1 MKKIFQRLRSFT
13 FNLGL
18 VEQAQIVASTAVVVI
33 MVTII
38 AANILLQ
45 KELGFLDFVSILTVG
60 IIGFASVYFSLKYG
74 RQLEEQRRELEALNT
89 VSQVVSKSIN
99 LNYIFGNILQSVTNV
114 VKSEY
119 GWLYVLQGERLVLKN
134 SYGATTGFFSDKM
147 LSVKTFLEWI
157 SEIRTNEET
166 NSTDGILF
174 HETIQRLNIGSWV
187 SVPLKVAGRFEGV
200 LLLASTSKEF
210 FSERKTNLI
219 SAFSNQIGVALN
231 NAHLFDK
238 LRESEER
245 YVDLFENSPDMY
257 HIVNRDGIIVSSNRT
272 EAQLLGYEKTSLV
285 GKPLTHLY
293 PKEMQQQIQEM
304 IENAFKHQQEIRGSE
319 EQMIKR
325 DGTLL
330 DVSVN
335 TSLVY
340 DEQGTP
346 VLMRCLVRDITEKK
360 RLEQKIMQA
369 QKIDSIGN
377 LAGGIAHDFNNIL
390 TSIMGAASI
399 MRRRMSKR
407 NKLYPFVDIIETAST
422 RGKSLTNQLL
432 TFARRTPVEFHPIDI
447 HNVLEETLRI
457 FEPSVKPLIEIT
469 RSFSTTPAIINGDEG
484 QIQQALLNIFINAR
498 DAMPNGGKLTI
509 ETIVDTTTEH
519 SVTIKIADNGIGMT
533 KAVQQQIFVPFF
545 STKEQG
551 KGTGLGLS
559 VVYGVVR
566 SHNGTVSFTSEEKKG
581 TTFFLT
587 FPLHDNV
594 PAEIFIPSKKTIVG
608 GTESVLIV
616 DDEQFVRI
624 TLETMLKDL
633 GYQVTAASE
642 GKEALS
648 ILSKR
653 RKFDLVVLD
662 MNMPKMSGKKV
673 FQKIKARYPHCKI
686 IVSSGYSDDILG
698 TDDFAKG
705 IDGFLQK
712 PYKIEELSKKVRE
725 VLDAPHTNK
734 QNQPL

>member
-1 MKKIFQRLRSFT
+1 MKKVFQRLRSFT

-18 VEQAQIVASTAVVVI
+18 VEQAQIVASTAVIVI

-38 AANILLQ
+38 TANILLR
-45 KELGFLDFVSILTVG
+45 KDLGFLEFISILTVG
-60 IIGFASVYFSLKYG
+60 VIGFASVYFSLKYG
-74 RQLEEQRRELEALNT
+74 RHLEEQRRELEALNT

-99 LNYIFGNILQSVTNV
+99 LNYILSNILQNV
-114 VKSEY
+114 ASILKTEY
-119 GWLYVLQGERLVLKN
+119 GWLYILQGERLVLKN
-134 SYGATTGFFSDKM
+134 TYGSSTGFFSEKI
-147 LSVKTFLEWI
+147 LSVKTFLNWI
-157 SEIRTNEET
+157 AEIRTNKEMKT
-166 NSTDGILF
+166 TDGRAI
-174 HETIQRLNIGSWV
+174 HPTIPLLKIESWV
-187 SVPLKVAGRFEGV
+187 AVPLKVADKSEGV
-200 LLLASTSKEF
+200 LLLASTAKDF
-210 FSERKTNLI
+210 FPERKVNLI

-257 HIVNRDGIIVSSNRT
+257 HIVNRSGIIVSSNRT
-272 EAQLLGYEKTSLV
+272 ESQLLGYEKSEII

-293 PKEMQQQIQEM
+293 PAEMQKQIQEV
-304 IENAFKHQQEIRGSE
+304 IENAFEYRHEIRGSE
-319 EQMIKR
+319 EQMVKK

-340 DEQGTP
+340 DEQGMP

-360 RLEQKIMQA
+360 KLEQKVVQA

-399 MRRRMSKR
+399 MKRRMSKS
-407 NKLYPFVDIIETAST
+407 NKLFPFVDIVETAST

-432 TFARRTPVEFHPIDI
+432 TFARRTPVEFHTVDI
-447 HNVLEETLRI
+447 HSVLEETLRI
-457 FEPSVKPLIEIT
+457 YEPSVKPLISIE
-469 RSFSTTPAIINGDEG
+469 RNFAASPAIINGDEG
-484 QIQQALLNIFINAR
+484 QIQQALLNLFINAR
-498 DAMPNGGKLTI
+498 DAMPNGGKLMI
-509 ETIVDTTTEH
+509 ETTVDTADKPT
-519 SVTIKIADNGIGMT
+519 VTINVCDNGIGMT

-559 VVYGVVR
+559 VVYGVVQ
-566 SHNGTVSFTSEEKKG
+566 SHNGTISFNSEEKRG
-581 TTFFLT
+581 TTFSLT
-587 FPLHDNV
+587 FPLHKEV
-594 PAEIFIPSKKTIVG
+594 PPEIFTSTNKKIARG
-608 GTESVLIV
+608 SESVLIV
-616 DDEQFVRI
+616 DDEQYVRI
-624 TLETMLKDL
+624 TLETMLNDL
-633 GYQVTAASE
+633 GYNVISAAD
-642 GKEALS
+642 GKEALT
-648 ILSKR
+648 ILSKQ
-653 RKFDLVVLD
+653 KKIDLIILD

-673 FQKIKARYPHCKI
+673 FQKIKTAKIRSRI

-698 TDDFAKG
+698 NDNFSTE

-725 VLDAPHTNK
+725 VLDSR
-734 QNQPL
+734 